1 MVKEMDR
8 TTGAEEETGHR
19 GQPETRDHTETG
31 RRAHTECG
39 QPPGTHGGERGAAHP
54 NTPARR
60 FSVTGAR
67 RLREALRHGGDALAV
82 ALREAD
88 DGVCLSALDEGLPA
102 ERVTR
107 IVVELVRRAPE
118 RGPELADAVCEKVLL
133 AHLYLDAPAG
143 PAVGGAGR
151 GSAVDPDTR
160 LRVRNALML
169 YEGLV
174 RPYAD
179 RGAVPELMGCVL
191 PGLWSAGGGAGR
203 EVVRRVIG
211 TRQPT
216 GFGEKGWKA
225 LFAGVAEE
233 CRELEDAAC
242 RAARREARR
251 RRWWPRR
258 GDDDGGGRIDLQ
270 PGQLWV
276 SALLG
281 VIAVALVLIVV
292 LAAG

>member
-1 MVKEMDR
+1 MVEETDR
-8 TTGAEEETGHR
+8 TTGAEEETGHV
-19 GQPETRDHTETG
+19 G
-31 RRAHTECG
+31 
-39 QPPGTHGGERGAAHP
+39 GTPDDTYDAAHR

-67 RLREALRHGGDALAV
+67 RLREALRHGGDALGA

-88 DGVCLSALDEGLPA
+88 DGVLLSALDEGLPA

-107 IVVELVRRAPE
+107 VVVELVRRAPE
-118 RGPELADAVCEKVLL
+118 RGPALADAICEKVLL

-143 PAVGGAGR
+143 PATTD
-151 GSAVDPDTR
+151 GSPGDPDAR

-174 RPYAD
+174 RPYAH
-179 RGAVPELMGCVL
+179 RGAVPELMACVL

-225 LFAGVAEE
+225 LFGGVAEE
-233 CRELEDAAC
+233 CRELQEAAH

-251 RRWWPRR
+251 RRWWSRS
-258 GDDDGGGRIDLQ
+258 GADDGGRIDLQ

-281 VIAVALVLIVV
+281 LIAVALVLIVV